1 MSDEEYKV
9 THPAVIRHLGLKV
22 GLLALLTVVL
32 LAGFVAYI
40 LYARGAFE
48 ATQHLTLVT
57 DSAEGVNVGM
67 DLTFRGFPVGRV
79 KRIALG
85 LDARAHIE
93 IAIARN
99 DAKWL
104 RANSVFTLERS
115 VVGGARL
122 RAFTSDHGAPPLE
135 DGAQREVIR
144 GDATEEIPQILANA
158 KKIIENL
165 ERMTG
170 EASAINASLGNLQTV
185 TQRMAG
191 KGGALEAALGSA
203 ENAQKVLSALDR
215 TNQLLASL
223 QGVSAK
229 VDSAV
234 GRADQR
240 VLGAGG
246 VLDEA
251 RRAATQLNA
260 LLAGAQESLKKAD
273 AVLANAQ
280 AISVNAKAASTDL
293 VVLRA
298 EVDASVRKIG
308 ALIDEVNRKWPF
320 ARDTEIR
327 LP

>member
-1 MSDEEYKV
+1 MSDEEYRV

-22 GLLALLTVVL
+22 GFLAVLTAAL

-48 ATQHLTLVT
+48 TTQQLTLVT
-57 DSAEGVNVGM
+57 DSAEGVSVGM

-79 KRIALG
+79 RRITLG
-85 LDARAHIE
+85 PDARARVE
-93 IAIARN
+93 ITIARD
-99 DAKWL
+99 DARWL

-115 VVGGARL
+115 VVGGAKL
-122 RAFTSDHGAPPLE
+122 RAFTSDLGAAPLA
-135 DGAQREVIR
+135 DGALREVIR

-158 KKIIENL
+158 KKIIENI

-170 EASAINASLGNLQTV
+170 EASAINASLANVQTV

-251 RRAATQLNA
+251 QKAAAQLNA
-260 LLAGAQESLKKAD
+260 LLAGARESLKKAD

-280 AISVNAKAASTDL
+280 AVSAEAKAATGDL
-293 VVLRA
+293 GALRA

-320 ARDTEIR
+320 ARDTELR